1 MFVNKDLNID
11 GVNEWLDPQVLDILL
26 TYAPMKNNA
35 KDGMKANLF
44 RLPIEQS

>member
-11 GVNEWLDPQVLDILL
+11 GVSEWLDSQVLDIWL

-35 KDGMKANLF
+35 KDAMKASFF